1 MYMMLVPLSKCSAK
15 KYREVPLNLTVIQ
28 KKNEFEDILYLFV
41 NILTKTSTIWYK
53 LKKLSLSKISK
64 LKNKE

>member
-41 NILTKTSTIWYK
+41 NILTKTSTI
-53 LKKLSLSKISK
+53 
-64 LKNKE
+64 